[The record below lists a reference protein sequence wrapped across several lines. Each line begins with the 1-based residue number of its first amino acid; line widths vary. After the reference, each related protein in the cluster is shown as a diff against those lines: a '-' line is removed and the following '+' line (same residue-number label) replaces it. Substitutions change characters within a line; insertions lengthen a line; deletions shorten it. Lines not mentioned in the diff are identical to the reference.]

1 MLETIAN
8 ILGNIA
14 IYGAVLLGFVVLY
27 FLWVAFREWRAGQ
40 RAAFGVERDMAT
52 SEMVGA
58 LLRAAGVFVIVV
70 ILLGVGQLNPEE
82 EPTGEASEQPTRPP
96 IATISVFGTA
106 TTSPQGTAVAPAVA
120 TDTPQSAVTGVPPL
134 PVEATATVAA
144 IATPEMATVIIFGG
158 IWLRDA
164 PNGGTISVLPQGTV
178 VELRE
183 GRELAGSFE
192 WQKVVVLS
200 TPAGSEAL
208 VSQEGWVAF
217 TPEFLDISP

>member
-14 IYGAVLLGFVVLY
+14 IYGAVLLGFIVLY
-27 FLWVAFREWRAGQ
+27 FLWVAFREWRSGH
-40 RAAFGVERDMAT
+40 RAAFGVERDMAS

-58 LLRAAGVFVIVV
+58 LLRAAAVLVIAA
-70 ILLGVGQLNPEE
+70 ILLGLGQLNPGEE
-82 EPTGEASEQPTRPP
+82 SSGESSVQPTRPP
-96 IATISVFGTA
+96 IATISVFSTP
-106 TTSPQGTAVAPAVA
+106 TPSQGTGVAPSIA
-120 TDTPQSAVTGVPPL
+120 TDTPQSAVTDVPPL
-134 PVEATATVAA
+134 PAEATGAPAA
-144 IATPEMATVIIFGG
+144 QPTPEMATVIIFGG

-192 WQKVVVLS
+192 WQKVAVLS

-208 VSQEGWVAF
+208 VGQEGWVAF